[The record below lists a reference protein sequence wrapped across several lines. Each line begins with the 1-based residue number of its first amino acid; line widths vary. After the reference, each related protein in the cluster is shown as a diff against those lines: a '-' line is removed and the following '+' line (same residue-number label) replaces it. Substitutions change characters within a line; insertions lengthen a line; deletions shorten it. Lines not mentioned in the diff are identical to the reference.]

1 MPFIPKLLL
10 TSVAILIAGYLLPG
24 IHVSTFWTALL
35 VALVLSFLNVFL
47 KPFMVILTI
56 PFTVVTFGLFL
67 LVINAIII
75 MIASAWVNG
84 FKVDSFWWAM
94 LFSIIMSLISSLLEN
109 LVKHDEST
117 RNF

>member
-1 MPFIPKLLL
+1 MSFIPKLLL

-24 IHVSTFWTALL
+24 IHVTTFWTALL
-35 VALVLSFLNVFL
+35 VALVISFLNVFL
-47 KPFMVILTI
+47 KPVMVILTI
-56 PFTVVTFGLFL
+56 PFTVITFGLFL

-75 MIASAWVNG
+75 MIASSWVNG
-84 FKVDSFWWAM
+84 FMVDSFWWAM
-94 LFSIIMSLISSLLEN
+94 LFSIILSFISSLLEK

>member
-1 MPFIPKLLL
+1 MPFILKLLL
-10 TSVAILIAGYLLPG
+10 TSIAILIAGYLLPG

-47 KPFMVILTI
+47 KPIMVILTV

-75 MIASAWVNG
+75 MIASAWVTG
-84 FKVDSFWWAM
+84 FKVDGFWWAM
-94 LFSIIMSLISSLLEN
+94 LFSIILSLISSLLES

>member
-1 MPFIPKLLL
+1 MPFILKLLL
-10 TSVAILIAGYLLPG
+10 TSISILIAGYLLPG

-47 KPFMVILTI
+47 KPIMVILTV
-56 PFTVVTFGLFL
+56 PFTVVTFGFFL

-75 MIASAWVNG
+75 MIASAWVTG
-84 FKVDSFWWAM
+84 FKVDGFWWAM
-94 LFSIIMSLISSLLEN
+94 LFSIILSLISSLLES